1 MSFYKIFVVFFRPLD
16 GNYQH
21 WALHLDK
28 GNEHETF
35 EVDGSHPEFQRNAY
49 KTDPRKAFNFIGS
62 IYVGLI
68 SSTDVPAMQKCV
80 SSVDVNNETI
90 EWDCQDYV
98 LEILDKLEEETILEE
113 DDEDYKIAREDLLER
128 RGAIL

>member
-1 MSFYKIFVVFFRPLD
+1 MPLHKIFVVFFRPLD

-28 GNEHETF
+28 EDEHETF
-35 EVDGSHPEFQRNAY
+35 EVDGSHPSFQRNVY
-49 KTDPRKAFNFIGS
+49 TTDPRKSFNYIGS

-68 SSTDVPAMQKCV
+68 SSADIPAMHECV
-80 SSVDVNNETI
+80 ASAYVNNETI
-90 EWDCQDYV
+90 QWDCQDYV
-98 LEILDKLEEETILEE
+98 LEILDKLEEELILEG
-113 DDEDYKIAREDLLER
+113 DDEDYRNAREDLFER